1 MFVKYIQNNMTNSLK
16 TTGGRRNKQNQ
27 NQHQNQNGG
36 ACGNSSSVAAAYGG
50 SVPMLNVQQ
59 GGSGLVSTPYNQGG
73 NVNLIK
79 GGASLLPQMG
89 GNHNPHLKGGAGI
102 LPQMSQMGGS
112 VPGILPTGTTTGGSV
127 LNELAVPAVLLY
139 ANNTFGKKKRYT
151 GKRTRRSGKGKGKKS
166 RRYRRR

>member
-1 MFVKYIQNNMTNSLK
+1 MTNSLK
-16 TTGGRRNKQNQ
+16 TTGGKRPKRR
-27 NQHQNQNGG
+27 QHQQQNQNGG
-36 ACGNSSSVAAAYGG
+36 ACGNSSSVAASYGG

-73 NVNLIK
+73 NVNLMK

-89 GNHNPHLKGGAGI
+89 GNPNNPLLKGGAGI

-112 VPGILPTGTTTGGSV
+112 VPGILPTGTTTGGNV

>member
-1 MFVKYIQNNMTNSLK
+1 MTNSLK
-16 TTGGRRNKQNQ
+16 TTGGRKRKP
-27 NQHQNQNGG
+27 QHQNQNGG
-36 ACGNSSSVAAAYGG
+36 ACGNSSSVAASYGG

-73 NVNLIK
+73 NVNLMK

-89 GNHNPHLKGGAGI
+89 GNTNPLLKGGAGI

-112 VPGILPTGTTTGGSV
+112 VPGILPTSTGGSV

>member
-1 MFVKYIQNNMTNSLK
+1 MTNSLK
-16 TTGGRRNKQNQ
+16 TTGGRRKKSNHSQN
-27 NQHQNQNGG
+27 QNQNGG

-59 GGSGLVSTPYNQGG
+59 GGDGLVSSPYNQGG
-73 NVNLIK
+73 NINLIK

-89 GNHNPHLKGGAGI
+89 GNNNNPLIK
-102 LPQMSQMGGS
+102 GGS
-112 VPGILPTGTTTGGSV
+112 VPGILPTGTTTGGNV